1 MAKSDNE
8 GLARAS
14 RMEKNNYPQGRSGG
28 GTKILA
34 GPVKSVKSN
43 PTQGGGVNRA
53 TKGK

>member
-34 GPVKSVKSN
+34 GPVKSVKHNAVS
-43 PTQGGGVNRA
+43 GGGINRA

>member
-1 MAKSDNE
+1 MAKSDNA

-28 GTKILA
+28 ETKILA